1 MRTDTEEFQKK
12 NKKWSER
19 GRVHD
24 TIYRMAFGESCDDN
38 GVKPV
43 VGEGF
48 GIIDGKFKTTSGV
61 FNPDHDDGYH
71 DNEVYMHPLSTQYVK
86 ALVDIWKQ
94 AGPNF
99 PSKQNYS
106 LKELGD

>member
-71 DNEVYMHPLSTQYVK
+71 DKHPLSTQYVK
-86 ALVDIWKQ
+86 ALVDIWK
-94 AGPNF
+94 
-99 PSKQNYS
+99 
-106 LKELGD
+106 